1 MSVVRTKK
9 AIEIYFILYLAA
21 LVFLIPDGRDLN
33 KQETTGDG
41 IQFITPKFAL
51 FPEKTNL
58 TCRLIMDSTG
68 PRILTIDSVNRIY
81 YSGDVEDVKFEFIIE
96 DQFLK
101 QNLVL
106 TSDIKPRSRFFRIE
120 KEGENQSILFY
131 WMPPINERQN
141 KTYLVRVN
149 AYGSSRTDLANSKGL
164 SDAGKVKQ
172 IYKVT
177 QQFSLLMIYV
187 NDPQPS
193 QQITQQLPLQ
203 LLGIDTLFRSLPQF
217 QQQTS
222 SIPIGPIQ
230 LMADKKEI
238 NAIAY
243 QQWTNTIYINN
254 ANPIKDLSKIDLRV
268 RLEPPDNRGV
278 AEILDKGENKFIIHG
293 KTPSTGRMVVELAV
307 VRKYDNADAATR
319 FTVTPAPFEQP
330 DFPKIMYPEQ
340 RYTFDPK
347 MPLLGIE
354 PKAYL
359 KEGNIIRAKSNQGE
373 KFIFTPEITDTG
385 KVFTLERYIDNEL
398 LGEKHFTRVVN
409 YPDPIIYEIIYMGQ
423 TAEVITQSY
432 GFKDKERNEVVD
444 FIIEGNAKWQDM
456 RGKMT
461 VLQDKATVI
470 QHFRF
475 EPKTPSKPFQF
486 KIQAVDKRGKVSLPK
501 TYRGG

>member
-21 LVFLIPDGRDLN
+21 LVFLIPDGRTDK
-33 KQETTGDG
+33 KQDGSDEG

-68 PRILTIDSVNRIY
+68 PRILSIDSVNRIY

-106 TSDIKPRSRFFRIE
+106 TSDVKPRSRFFRLE
-120 KEGENQSILFY
+120 KEGDRQSILFY
-131 WMPPINERQN
+131 WEPPINERQN

-149 AYGSSRTDLANSKGL
+149 AYGSSRSDLANTKGVV
-164 SDAGKVKQ
+164 DPGKVKQ

-177 QQFSLLMIYV
+177 QQFSLLMIFV
-187 NDPQPS
+187 NEPQPA

-203 LLGIDTLFRSLPQF
+203 LLGIDTLFRNLPQF
-217 QQQTS
+217 QQQTTS
-222 SIPIGPIQ
+222 VPIGPIQ
-230 LMADKKEI
+230 LLPDRREI
-238 NAIAY
+238 SAIAY
-243 QQWTNTIYINN
+243 QQWTNTVYINN
-254 ANPIKDLSKIDLRV
+254 ANPIKDLSKIDLQV
-268 RLEPPDNRGV
+268 RLDPPDNRGV
-278 AEILDKGENKFIIHG
+278 AEILDKGENKLIIHG
-293 KTPSTGRMVVELAV
+293 KTPSTGRMVVELSV
-307 VRKYDNADAATR
+307 HRKYDNADASIR
-319 FTVTPAPFEQP
+319 FTVTPTPFEQP

-373 KFIFTPEITDTG
+373 KFTFTPEITDTG
-385 KVFTLERYIDNEL
+385 KVFTFERYIDNEL

-409 YPDPIIYEIIYMGQ
+409 YPDPIIYEIIYLGQ

-461 VLQDKATVI
+461 ILQDKATVI

-475 EPKTPSKPFQF
+475 EPANPSKPFQF

-501 TYRGG
+501 SHRGG

>member
-1 MSVVRTKK
+1 MSVIRTKK

-21 LVFLIPDGRDLN
+21 LVFLIPDGRMDN
-33 KQETTGDG
+33 KQDSGGEG

-58 TCRLIMDSTG
+58 TCRLIMDTAG
-68 PRILTIDSVNRIY
+68 PKILSIDSVNRIY

-106 TSDIKPRSRFFRIE
+106 TSDIKPRSRFFRLE
-120 KEGENQSILFY
+120 KESDQQSILFI
-131 WMPPINERQN
+131 WEPPINERQN

-149 AYGSSRTDLANSKGL
+149 AYGSSRSDIANSKGL
-164 SDAGKVKQ
+164 TDAGKVKQ

-187 NDPQPS
+187 NEPQPV
-193 QQITQQLPLQ
+193 QQVTQPLPLQ

-222 SIPIGPIQ
+222 PVPIGPIQ
-230 LMADKKEI
+230 LLPDKREI

-243 QQWTNTIYINN
+243 QQWTNTVYINN
-254 ANPIKDLSKIDLRV
+254 ANPIKDLSKIVLKV
-268 RLEPPDNRGV
+268 RLEPQDNRGV

-307 VRKYDNADAATR
+307 VRKYDNADALTR
-319 FTVTPAPFEQP
+319 FTVSPTPFEQP

-373 KFIFTPEITDTG
+373 KFTFTPEITDTG
-385 KVFTLERYIDNEL
+385 KVFTFERYIDNEL

-409 YPDPIIYEIIYMGQ
+409 YPEPIIYEIIYQGQ
-423 TAEVITQSY
+423 IAEVITQSY

-461 VLQDKATVI
+461 IIQDKATVI

-475 EPKTPSKPFQF
+475 EPAISGKPFQF
-486 KIQAVDKRGKVSLPK
+486 KIQAVDKRGKVSIAK
-501 TYRGG
+501 SHRGG